1 MGILTFGFTFSSKLR
16 LDTQRDKLIFILKIK
31 LYVEIFVVKIMVI
44 EQTRDSNYVNL
55 IKLIVGIINFIIL
68 VYNNNYTLYVIPC
81 FSKKRVIK

>member
-1 MGILTFGFTFSSKLR
+1 MGILTFGFTFSSKLYVW
-16 LDTQRDKLIFILKIK
+16 IPNVINWFSLKIK

-44 EQTRDSNYVNL
+44 GQTRDSNYVNL

-68 VYNNNYTLYVIPC
+68 VYNNNYTLYIIPC